1 MYILF
6 CANDYMTDSFVQELI
21 FAQLVRTEP
30 FSFGMLAVAHI
41 FSPTYFRIF
50 FRPWLQHKN
59 LDWTVEH
66 FLGHILCILY
76 IILICSYMTRNC
88 YKYLVKPQEIT
99 TSFILI
105 MHNWWRTFFPKFHNI
120 FITSKQ
126 NNFYF
131 LKHIWMRKSLLHS
144 TFYTFCW
151 NFDSKIHFW
160 GLWVSGLQKVPGV
173 VCNR

>member
-1 MYILF
+1 MVLEHEVFCSSKIKYFSMVLNKYICIYMYVHDKNSPICLNGNKPICNSSLRHWFKFRSNCIKEMYILF

-76 IILICSYMTRNC
+76 IILICSYMTGNC
-88 YKYLVKPQEIT
+88 YKYLVK
-99 TSFILI
+99 S
-105 MHNWWRTFFPKFHNI
+105 
-120 FITSKQ
+120 
-126 NNFYF
+126 
-131 LKHIWMRKSLLHS
+131 
-144 TFYTFCW
+144 
-151 NFDSKIHFW
+151 
-160 GLWVSGLQKVPGV
+160 
-173 VCNR
+173 